1 MDQLLHSLANLGGMG
16 CLAAALLILHRD
28 ALKAFRE
35 ELERDRQL
43 CTDRLEQ
50 DRSERVTNHLQDR
63 TERVQFHQAVMAHLE
78 LIEQEIQEVKE
89 LCRDR

>member
-50 DRSERVTNHLQDR
+50 DRSERLTSLQEDR
-63 TERVQFHQAVMAHLE
+63 AERANLHQIVLTHLE
-78 LIEQEIQEVKE
+78 RIEQEIEEVKA
-89 LCRDR
+89 LCRGR